1 MLIWIILSSAFVAV
15 FLFIRALFSKKI
27 TASAMYVLWILVA
40 VRLLIPTYI
49 PVEWNLFPAQ
59 NIPSITYQVEAVED
73 QVTEYFAESEV
84 LTEGETNP
92 TIPVTPSDAI
102 DQSVTDNLDT
112 TIQNNTNSTS
122 VVLNTNKVTNNITNH
137 PFLSVWMLGILGF
150 GLYFAVTNIRFSL
163 RLKRSRIPLSEYE
176 CKLPVYLVKWL
187 PAPCMTGL
195 LHPAIYVNDRIY
207 ELEHPEHVILHEYTH
222 YRHKDMLWMLIQTI
236 ILCVHWFNPLVWI
249 SSYLFRKDCE
259 FACDEAVAKTLSQE
273 DRIAYG
279 KTLVYFET
287 EKRNKY
293 IVFSATTSMSMDAKT
308 MKKRIRIIV
317 GDASKRFISICI
329 VATFIVVLFAG
340 SMFANTSNVNSNAE
354 ADGKYWNKSYV
365 VEDSTYYYSFYPDGT
380 LETLLTGTYTF
391 EDTDDKDANE
401 DSIVLT
407 YNNLIITNGKQS
419 ASTYDRPN
427 VLSKAENGNV
437 LLIPSKYYYDT
448 TGIESGE
455 IVLDQWTTELQLIK
469 GADGLL
475 ADYRNFQGVYY
486 DVSSYNSKNNGI
498 IHGYRFYLDGRFE
511 EFWLHEYEVLNNH
524 ELILDNFTY
533 QYLLDEYDT
542 TLSIWVK
549 DRDDINTIHLEKMG
563 TTQAVEIE
571 VQNAY
576 VTFTETDGIKM
587 DYSYEE
593 NGETVDVIDI
603 VTPLYMGYEFII
615 KSTGFRGIENLTFDI
630 IPSESL
636 ESYLANNMFPE
647 KDNPFKEEFYKNYD
661 SFYDYYGSTLEGVS
675 TDLKADGAAAFD
687 KRYRIG
693 YTDESVEGKN
703 DVLKNQTFSKEE
715 REKLSELMN
724 NVTFVVST
732 EDTEIARIQFG
743 ESGDPIVSDDQLIRI
758 EQTDL
763 TKDAYTTNELLVAAS
778 HIVSEFQTAEDFKNC
793 TLIEVRFAEDNTH
806 EYLSH
811 GKKIVVFE
819 VEFQAGI
826 FSSPGLRAGNT
837 YTYLWKLY
845 PSNEDLNE
853 WFTKSFGQG

>member
-1 MLIWIILSSAFVAV
+1 MWIVLSSAFMAV
-15 FLFIRALFSKKI
+15 FLLVRALFSKKI
-27 TASAMYVLWILVA
+27 TASAMYILWILVA
-40 VRLLIPTYI
+40 IRLLIPTYI
-49 PVEWNLFPAQ
+49 PVEWNLFPPQ

-102 DQSVTDNLDT
+102 AQSVTDNLDT

-122 VVLNTNKVTNNITNH
+122 VVLNTNKMKNNITNH
-137 PFLSVWMLGILGF
+137 PFLFVWMLGILGF
-150 GLYFAVTNIRFSL
+150 GLYFLVTNIRFSL

-176 CKLPVYLVKWL
+176 CKLPVYLVQWL

-195 LHPAIYVNDRIY
+195 LHPAIYVNDKIY

-222 YRHKDMLWMLIQTI
+222 YRHKDMFWMLIQTI
-236 ILCVHWFNPLVWI
+236 ILCIHWFNPLVWI

-287 EKRNKY
+287 EKRNKN

-308 MKKRIRIIV
+308 MKKRIHIIV
-317 GDASKRFISICI
+317 GDVSKRFLSICI
-329 VATFIVVLFAG
+329 VAAFIVVLFAG
-340 SMFANTSNVNSNAE
+340 SMFANTSNVDSNAE
-354 ADGKYWNKSYV
+354 TDGKYWNKSYV
-365 VEDSTYYYSFYPDGT
+365 VEDTTYYYSFYQDGT
-380 LETLLTGTYTF
+380 LETFAAGTYSF
-391 EDTDDKDANE
+391 ADTDDISANE

-407 YNNLIITNGKQS
+407 YNSLAETNGKQS
-419 ASTYDRPN
+419 ASTYENPM

-437 LLIPSKYYYDT
+437 LMIPSEYYYDT
-448 TGIESGE
+448 AGIASGE
-455 IVLDQWTTELQLIK
+455 IVLDQWTTELQLIE

-486 DVSSYNSKNNGI
+486 DVSSYNSKNNVI
-498 IHGYRFYLDGRFE
+498 IHGYRFYLDGKFE

-524 ELILDNFTY
+524 ELILDDFTY
-533 QYLLDEYDT
+533 QYLLDEYGT

-549 DRDDINTIHLEKMG
+549 DRDDSSTIHLEMIG
-563 TTQAVEIE
+563 ITQAVELD
-571 VQNAY
+571 VQSAY
-576 VTFTETDGIKM
+576 VSFVETEGIKV
-587 DYSYEE
+587 DYSYDE
-593 NGETVDVIDI
+593 NGETVDVIDV
-603 VTPLYMGYEFII
+603 VTPLFAGYEFII
-615 KSTGFRGIENLTFDI
+615 KSIGFRGIEDLTFDI
-630 IPSESL
+630 IPGESL
-636 ESYLANNMFPE
+636 ESFLADNMFPD
-647 KDNPFKEEFYKNYD
+647 KNSPFKEDFYKNFD
-661 SFYDYYGSTLEGVS
+661 SFYDFYGSTLEGS
-675 TDLKADGAAAFD
+675 TTVLKADGAAAYD
-687 KRYRIG
+687 KRYQLG
-693 YTDESVEGKN
+693 YTEESVEEKN
-703 DVLKNQTFSKEE
+703 DILKNQTFSKKE
-715 REKLSELMN
+715 REQLSDLMMD
-724 NVTFVVST
+724 VTFVISSA
-732 EDTEIARIQFG
+732 DTEITRIQFD
-743 ESGDPIVSDDQLIRI
+743 ERGDQIISDDSLIRI

-778 HIVSEFQTAEDFKNC
+778 HIVSEFQSTEPFKNC

-819 VEFQAGI
+819 VEFQVGM

-853 WFTKSFGQG
+853 WLTKSFGQG